1 MQVTETLNS
10 GLKREIKITVPA
22 GDMEA
27 KLMARLSDARNKVRI
42 NGFRPGKVPVQHLRK
57 VYGKSF
63 MAEVVNEILNDST
76 RSIITGRGEKAAMQ
90 PEVIMTEDEKEAE
103 KILAGGADFEFR
115 LNYEIIPAIEIKDFS
130 DIKVTRQVFDVPD
143 AEIDEQVQR

>member
-1 MQVTETLNS
+1 VNGREPFGSLIGENKGFTMQVTETLNS

-76 RSIITGRGEKAAMQ
+76 RSSSRAAARRR
-90 PEVIMTEDEKEAE
+90 PCSP
-103 KILAGGADFEFR
+103 R
-115 LNYEIIPAIEIKDFS
+115 S
-130 DIKVTRQVFDVPD
+130 S
-143 AEIDEQVQR
+143 

>member
-10 GLKREIKITVPA
+10 GLKREIKVTLPA

-27 KLMARLSDARNKVRI
+27 KLLARLSDAKDKVRI

-63 MAEVVNEILNDST
+63 MAEVVNEILNDS
-76 RSIITGRGEKAAMQ
+76 RSIITGRYS
-90 PEVIMTEDEKEAE
+90 IEAE
-103 KILAGGADFEFR
+103 
-115 LNYEIIPAIEIKDFS
+115 S
-130 DIKVTRQVFDVPD
+130 Q
-143 AEIDEQVQR
+143 DETHQ

>member
-10 GLKREIKITVPA
+10 GLKREIKVTVPA

-27 KLMARLSDARNKVRI
+27 KLMARLSDARSKVRI

-63 MAEVVNEILNDST
+63 MAEVVNEILNDDARATYLASNEEILQEQT
-76 RSIITGRGEKAAMQ
+76 KVFYDSLIISIDPAVVT
-90 PEVIMTEDEKEAE
+90 T
-103 KILAGGADFEFR
+103 FEF
-115 LNYEIIPAIEIKDFS
+115 YS
-130 DIKVTRQVFDVPD
+130 
-143 AEIDEQVQR
+143 